1 LRKFLITIRL
11 SAISFA
17 GTARTVV
24 AVGTS
29 SDDVMF
35 LTTVAAAPRNGAL
48 VWSVPSASRAALA
61 AFAALTAIRS
71 SGVAVIVGRVGG
83 VVARGASGSVLPPA
97 PVVGRCAD
105 VVRIGGGGG
114 GGRTGPPGR
123 AGESEE
129 TGAAAEAAEM
139 VADDDPG
146 CGGGRCAD
154 RRCRGL
160 DAVARGRVRVST
172 TGFGVSE
179 EIPPDRVHAGRVG
192 QEWLISLL
200 EEPSGRQTR
209 QATTRMSRPVG
220 AVGHRGWLADL
231 SWCEPYRARR
241 DVDVV

>member
-1 LRKFLITIRL
+1 MNEIFPPRFRLRKLLITIRL

-71 SGVAVIVGRVGG
+71 SGVAVIVGRVGR
-83 VVARGASGSVLPPA
+83 VVARGASGSFLPPA
-97 PVVGRCAD
+97 PAVGRCAD
-105 VVRIGGGGG
+105 VPRIGGGGG
-114 GGRTGPPGR
+114 GGRTGRPGR

-129 TGAAAEAAEM
+129 TAAAAEAAEM

-146 CGGGRCAD
+146 CGGKAD
-154 RRCRGL
+154 
-160 DAVARGRVRVST
+160 A
-172 TGFGVSE
+172 
-179 EIPPDRVHAGRVG
+179 
-192 QEWLISLL
+192 LI
-200 EEPSGRQTR
+200 
-209 QATTRMSRPVG
+209 
-220 AVGHRGWLADL
+220 
-231 SWCEPYRARR
+231 
-241 DVDVV
+241 VDVVAWMPWPAAGFE